1 MEGSKTEENVRLSR
15 TDADRILRGYG
26 KMAEALRS
34 SGTLGTAFGLGECFD
49 EPTLVA
55 QMYDLRSRVLS
66 VEDTRE
72 RLLLYSH
79 YIKGISLD
87 DCTSVLKKSR
97 RTVYR
102 VKNRALDSFIKI
114 MECKNV

>member
-1 MEGSKTEENVRLSR
+1 MEGSKTEEKVRLSR

-49 EPTLVA
+49 ETALVA
-55 QMYDLRSRVLS
+55 QMYDLRSRVLL

-79 YIKGISLD
+79 YIKGMSLEA
-87 DCTSVLKKSR
+87 CARLLNKSR

-102 VKNRALDSFIKI
+102 LKNRALDSFIKI
-114 MECKNV
+114 MERKNV